1 MTLPSFFIFFSLFD
15 EPKVGLVILVN
26 LIFWHEIRFMFLAVH
41 LSSRSRQGRPRLEGR
56 YAYLNP
62 TIMKKEGKV
71 IPYYSFNSVHF
82 VTQFLSFF
90 FFTRQLD
97 WKYSVG
103 LTRHSYFISNSTIYH
118 NIS

>member
-41 LSSRSRQGRPRLEGR
+41 LSSRSRHDRPVLKGR

-62 TIMKKEGKV
+62 TTILLFIIDYFKRNNV
-71 IPYYSFNSVHF
+71 
-82 VTQFLSFF
+82 
-90 FFTRQLD
+90 QLPT
-97 WKYSVG
+97 K
-103 LTRHSYFISNSTIYH
+103 
-118 NIS
+118 